1 MPVKK
6 TLKRSK
12 ASKITDDK
20 ELISE
25 IKENKVSESV
35 FSKKNLLIAGLIV
48 IAVLFWFLKNYLIVA
63 TVNGQPVSRFELNQ
77 RLYGQYGS
85 SVVDQLVNE
94 RLLLGAVRQKGIF
107 ITSAEIDN
115 KVKEIEKSLDGK
127 MTLDQALAAQGM
139 SATTFKRQLEIQLSV
154 EKMFAKE
161 ATVSSAE
168 LDEYIK
174 NNKEMFATAT
184 DTAKLNADVENFLK
198 QQKVTKL
205 YEEWFNN
212 IKKDAKIS
220 KNIK

>member
-6 TLKRSK
+6 TLRRSK
-12 ASKITDDK
+12 ALKIKDSQ

-35 FSKKNLLIAGLIV
+35 FSKKNLVIAGLIV

-85 SVVDQLVNE
+85 TVVDQLVNE

-107 ITSAEIDN
+107 ITADEIEN

-139 SATTFKRQLEIQLSV
+139 SVTTFKRQLEIQLSV

-161 ATVSSAE
+161 ATVSSGE
-168 LDEYIK
+168 LAEYIK

-205 YEEWFNN
+205 YEEWFNK